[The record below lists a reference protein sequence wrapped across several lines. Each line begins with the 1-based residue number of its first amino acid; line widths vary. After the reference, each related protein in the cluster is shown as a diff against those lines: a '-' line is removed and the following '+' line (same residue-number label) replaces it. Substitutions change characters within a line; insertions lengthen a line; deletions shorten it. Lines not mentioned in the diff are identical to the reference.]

1 MRVPTLTDWFFLLRL
16 RPPHSRLVGKVQPRV
31 TTFSQCVI
39 VIVIAWRI
47 WDFRTT
53 FCSFPLRWKNYVKC
67 SVSSNPVLKLY
78 VWELTPTKQ
87 RFSPSRTNKRQK
99 RSRSATSV
107 SRSCQKETVRD
118 ILDRKSRSRRQETE
132 EIKNRLKAA
141 WAAFPQNSARIN
153 IERLPDFAHRLR
165 LFKMVN
171 TPTIDIRKWNV
182 DIITETRK
190 NHQDHAPKDASPYC
204 TNE

>member
-1 MRVPTLTDWFFLLRL
+1 MRIVK
-16 RPPHSRLVGKVQPRV
+16 HSTKIIRSP
-31 TTFSQCVI
+31 CV
-39 VIVIAWRI
+39 
-47 WDFRTT
+47 
-53 FCSFPLRWKNYVKC
+53 S
-67 SVSSNPVLKLY
+67 SVSVTCMRGTCIMLMRIVLGKK
-78 VWELTPTKQ
+78 T
-87 RFSPSRTNKRQK
+87 SRTNKRQK

-132 EIKNRLKAA
+132 EVKNRLKAA
-141 WAAFPQNSARIN
+141 WAAFHKIRQELTSKDY
-153 IERLPDFAHRLR
+153 RLCHRLR

-204 TNE
+204 SNE